1 MGLYINAPITTTSS
15 KLIQFLNPTVL
26 GGYIIIITGL
36 IMGLIINEQVPR
48 KMVSIHISGNK
59 M

>member
-1 MGLYINAPITTTSS
+1 MGLYTNAPITNTSS

-36 IMGLIINEQVPR
+36 IMGLIINERVPR
-48 KMVSIHISGNK
+48 KMVSIYFPGHK

>member
-1 MGLYINAPITTTSS
+1 M
-15 KLIQFLNPTVL
+15 QFLNPTVL

-36 IMGLIINEQVPR
+36 IMGLIIDEWVPR
-48 KMVSIHISGNK
+48 KMVGIYFSENK